1 MKKKIVGENGYIRV
15 KDACSSP
22 NGISFIVSKKAGDYS
37 KIVTDS
43 CYTTIEGSKIGNA
56 VEDYFLLKQD
66 YKWKNIWRVIMT
78 ILFILSIAPVYC
90 IPDRGYDIGIGVM
103 LIGMG
108 IIHIK
113 GMLCTYI
120 MDKLKYEAFKK
131 VRRFHGA
138 EHAVINAYYDLHRVP
153 TIEEIKRYSNW
164 SYHCG
169 SLSSIESAMP
179 FFIIGI
185 CRIITSTIYS
195 FIFFS
200 VIGIIIGI
208 FLIKNKKICF
218 LEFLVT
224 SNPTDEEYTV
234 AIKGLQCTL
243 NNLEKIEIDDTWIRE
258 SEQQIKDVLDIINKF
273 M

>member
-1 MKKKIVGENGYIRV
+1 MKKKIVRENGYIRV
-15 KDACSSP
+15 KEACSSP

-37 KIVTDS
+37 RIVTDS
-43 CYTTIEGSKIGNA
+43 CYTTVEGSKIGDA

-164 SYHCG
+164 SYYCG
-169 SLSSIESAMP
+169 SLRNIESAMP
-179 FFIIGI
+179 FILIGFV
-185 CRIITSTIYS
+185 RIITIDYF
-195 FIFFS
+195 FIPIS
-200 VIGIIIGI
+200 IVVIVLGTL
-208 FLIKNKKICF
+208 LIKTGKICC
-218 LEFLVT
+218 LESLVT
-224 SNPTDEEYTV
+224 SNPTDKEYNV

-243 NNLEKIEIDDTWIRE
+243 NNLEKMEIDENWIRE
-258 SEQQIKDVLDIINKF
+258 SEQQIKNFLNSINKF